1 MRRGIYISGEGE
13 FMGFKRARTDQHIKE
28 RIQEIISA
36 ASKIYDSVGYEGLSF
51 SAISELTKFTRP
63 TIYKYFNTK
72 EEILLKILLTDLE
85 LWVTLLGKSFKIN
98 KIYSVEEITD
108 IWVSSICKNFRLLK
122 LLSMLF
128 TSIEKN
134 CSLDALV
141 EFKKGFFKL
150 QEQLMDLMG
159 QLFPKAEKDDI
170 YSFLVNQMALA
181 LGLYPMSQLNELQ
194 IKAYEVS
201 GIKNMTPD
209 FEDTYK
215 SSIYKLLYCLEK
227 DIHCP
232 EITLD

>member
-1 MRRGIYISGEGE
+1 MS
-13 FMGFKRARTDQHIKE
+13 FKRARSDQHIQE

-36 ASKIYDSVGYEGLSF
+36 ASKIYDSVGYEDLSF
-51 SAISELTKFTRP
+51 SAISQLTKFTRP

-72 EEILLKILLTDLE
+72 EEILLKILLADIE
-85 LWVTLLGKSFKIN
+85 LWIAGLLNSFKIN
-98 KIYSVEEITD
+98 KIYSIEEIAH
-108 IWVSSICKNFRLLK
+108 IWVNSICKNFRLLK
-122 LLSMLF
+122 LFSMLF

-134 CSLDALV
+134 SSLEALV

-150 QEQLMDLMG
+150 QEQVMELLG
-159 QLFPKAEKDDI
+159 QLFPKAERKDI

-209 FEDTYK
+209 FVGTYK
-215 SSIYKLLYCLEK
+215 SSIYKLLYCLEQG
-227 DIHCP
+227 IHYSK
-232 EITLD
+232 